1 MFKFNFQLKPTEF
14 LNLDAILE
22 GVMHRLVVRPL
33 RARLYTLLAAW
44 HSADVRRLH
53 AAIERAQH
61 ATPLQLGIKVFTI
74 GKHKVYTVVVL
85 SLLAYPMNFLVR
97 KSVFSWCRALI
108 VFSGFVQSLFSFF
121 LLVLGR
127 VVLFLTL

>member
-1 MFKFNFQLKPTEF
+1 MQSSRFVVLSSFNNCVYVLMRVNKISNRFWYNLQLKPTEF

-33 RARLYTLLAAW
+33 RSRLYSLLASW

-61 ATPLQLGIKVFTI
+61 TTPLQLGVKV
-74 GKHKVYTVVVL
+74 
-85 SLLAYPMNFLVR
+85 
-97 KSVFSWCRALI
+97 
-108 VFSGFVQSLFSFF
+108 
-121 LLVLGR
+121 
-127 VVLFLTL
+127 

>member
-1 MFKFNFQLKPTEF
+1 MIYFQLKPTEF

-53 AAIERAQH
+53 AAIERAHH
-61 ATPLQLGIKVFTI
+61 ATPLQLGIKVSTNESS
-74 GKHKVYTVVVL
+74 GHRSEVHKIPDGL
-85 SLLAYPMNFLVR
+85 
-97 KSVFSWCRALI
+97 
-108 VFSGFVQSLFSFF
+108 
-121 LLVLGR
+121 
-127 VVLFLTL
+127 